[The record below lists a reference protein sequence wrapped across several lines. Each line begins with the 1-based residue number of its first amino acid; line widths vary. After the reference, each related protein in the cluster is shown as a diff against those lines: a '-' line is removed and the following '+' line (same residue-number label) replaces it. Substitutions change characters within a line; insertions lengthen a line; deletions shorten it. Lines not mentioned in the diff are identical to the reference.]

1 MINYRKKNYGQ
12 LSYFSTN
19 IYFGIK
25 YQYIISLKKKNYH
38 AHFLSVTAK
47 KKNNDYNKIH
57 K

>member
-1 MINYRKKNYGQ
+1 MVNCHI

-25 YQYIISLKKKNYH
+25 YQYIISLKKKKLSCT
-38 AHFLSVTAK
+38 FLSVTAK
-47 KKNNDYNKIH
+47 KPQNNNDYNKIH